1 MGMQVLKAEHAFFD
15 PRINMSARSDILIWD
30 HRNNCVAGV
39 EVKSVGEYKAGKC
52 LVAPSPEH
60 VLQSILYL
68 DYYQT
73 FIPEGMTAPTK
84 WYIWYISRAENWT
97 IKGKK
102 HGSPFAM
109 MWDFYVTLEGE
120 ERSPVIHSSEG
131 ISKWSDY
138 TIPKIHE
145 RYHDL
150 SGYLERKEIP
160 KRDYE
165 LQYPEEKILGLYER
179 DKLVFKKHKEPVAKW
194 IKKGCPEGKLKLEMG
209 DFECR
214 VCAWQNHCWNFQTDS
229 ISENILFNL
238 PKDQEKSTSP
248 TPDPVL

>member
-1 MGMQVLKAEHAFFD
+1 M
-15 PRINMSARSDILIWD
+15 
-30 HRNNCVAGV
+30 
-39 EVKSVGEYKAGKC
+39 
-52 LVAPSPEH
+52 
-60 VLQSILYL
+60 LQSVLYL
-68 DYYQT
+68 DYYQN

-109 MWDFYVTLEGE
+109 MWDFYITLEGE
-120 ERSPVIHSSEG
+120 ERIPVIHSSEG

-138 TIPKIHE
+138 TVPKIHE

-150 SGYLERKEIP
+150 SGYLERTEIP

-165 LQYPEEKILGLYER
+165 LQYSEEKILGLYKY
-179 DKLVFKKHKEPVAKW
+179 DKLIFKKHKEPVAKW

-214 VCAWQNHCWNFQTDS
+214 VCSWKSHCWNFETDS
-229 ISENILFNL
+229 LSENILFNL
-238 PKDQEKSTSP
+238 PKDKENLTSS